1 MTAHAK
7 KWRATLQKAIPA
19 SGFRPET
26 AAEWKRLQLAQ
37 VKAAYLMFRANGIPR
52 SEAKRVARLIHGGKA
67 GRILLEIAFGERS
80 AKEGA

>member
-7 KWRATLQKAIPA
+7 KWRAALQKASPA

-26 AAEWKRLQLAQ
+26 EAEWKRLQLAQ
-37 VKAAYLMFRANGIPR
+37 IEAAFHLCRANGIPR
-52 SEAKRVARLIHGGKA
+52 SEAKRVARMIHGGKA